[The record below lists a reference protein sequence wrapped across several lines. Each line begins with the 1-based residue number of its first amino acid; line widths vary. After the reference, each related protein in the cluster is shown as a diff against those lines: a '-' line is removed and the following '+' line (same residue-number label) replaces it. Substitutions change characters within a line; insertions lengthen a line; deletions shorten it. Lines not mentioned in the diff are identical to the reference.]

1 MGPPGENLKNFDMDS
16 ERPTLAE
23 VSLYEVRY
31 LRAVIEKLEEKIE
44 KLEEATTNI
53 IKQQRVFLKA
63 FDSSDLMRKYY
74 RSSLLEIDKE
84 E

>member
-1 MGPPGENLKNFDMDS
+1 MDS